1 MNNPNKSDIRNRNDI
16 EKLVNAF
23 YEKIKTDGKIGYLF
37 TEVAHV
43 NWEKHLPIMYD
54 FWENI
59 LFHTGNFEGNPM
71 MKHRKLHEKSELTEA
86 HFKHWVKL
94 WHKTVDGAFEGQKAD
109 EIKIR
114 ALNISKAMMYKVLNK
129 NREP

>member
-71 MKHRKLHEKSELTEA
+71 MKHRILNQKSPLTET
-86 HFKHWVKL
+86 HFKHWNKL
-94 WHKTVDGAFEGQKAD
+94 WKKTVDDLFEGPKAS
-109 EIKIR
+109 EVKIR
-114 ALNISKAMMYKVLNK
+114 AQSISKMMMNKVVK
-129 NREP
+129 